1 LPKISPS
8 SESSESRE
16 EGRITIWDNGIY
28 SPKTFETTSVNPKVD
43 GAPIKRLGSRPL
55 KESTK
60 QITSPTKSGHAP
72 PSNESRK
79 NY

>member
-1 LPKISPS
+1 M
-8 SESSESRE
+8 
-16 EGRITIWDNGIY
+16 TIWEHLLQANLPQGPFAEKAD
-28 SPKTFETTSVNPKVD
+28 D
-43 GAPIKRLGSRPL
+43 HPIKRIGSRPL